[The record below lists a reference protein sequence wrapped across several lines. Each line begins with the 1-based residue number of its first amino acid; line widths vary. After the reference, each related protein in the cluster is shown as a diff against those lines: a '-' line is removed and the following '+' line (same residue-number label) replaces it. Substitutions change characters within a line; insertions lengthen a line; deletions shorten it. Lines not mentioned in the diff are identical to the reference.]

1 MQATDQIFV
10 IGKINSLIN
19 YIIYI
24 SRLEDLIYA
33 GTRWLVRNWAAT
45 RGPIS
50 MGVGN
55 KMKTGADFV
64 LLIMCEDRKGIVAAV
79 ANSIASQDCN
89 IVESSQYSDE
99 SNGRFFMRISVSCA
113 AETTID
119 SFRAAFLPVAT
130 AFHLE
135 WSLHDLRK
143 KLRAMIMVS
152 QGGHCLNDL
161 LYRTSTNRLPME
173 VTSVV
178 SNHLTWQRRAEHEG
192 VAFHHLPITP
202 ENKLEQEAKL
212 LAMVEEQK
220 VDLIILA
227 RYMQVLS
234 DQLCRKLDGRVINI
248 HHSFLPGFKGA
259 KPYHR
264 AHERGVK
271 MVGATAHYVTAD
283 LDEGPI
289 ITQDVSIVDHADTV
303 DDLIAQGQ
311 DTESRVLA
319 RAVKL
324 HLEHRVMLNGNRT
337 IVFK

>member
-1 MQATDQIFV
+1 
-10 IGKINSLIN
+10 
-19 YIIYI
+19 
-24 SRLEDLIYA
+24 
-33 GTRWLVRNWAAT
+33 
-45 RGPIS
+45 
-50 MGVGN
+50 MGVGY

-99 SNGRFFMRISVSCA
+99 NTGRFFMRIAVSCA
-113 AETTID
+113 TDTTIE
-119 SFRAAFLPVAT
+119 SFSAAFLPVAT
-130 AFHLE
+130 AFRLE
-135 WSLHDLRK
+135 WRIHDLRK

-161 LYRTSTNRLPME
+161 LYRTSTNRLPMD

-178 SNHLTWQRRAEHEG
+178 SNHLNWQRRAEHEG
-192 VAFHHLPITP
+192 VPFYHLPITP

>member
-1 MQATDQIFV
+1 
-10 IGKINSLIN
+10 
-19 YIIYI
+19 
-24 SRLEDLIYA
+24 
-33 GTRWLVRNWAAT
+33 
-45 RGPIS
+45 
-50 MGVGN
+50 
-55 KMKTGADFV
+55 MKSGADFV
-64 LLIMCEDRKGIVAAV
+64 LSIASEDRKGIVAAV
-79 ANSIASQDCN
+79 ANSIVSQDCN
-89 IVESSQYSDE
+89 IVESAQYGDPAT
-99 SNGRFFMRISVSCA
+99 GRFFMRVAVSGPADMTA
-113 AETTID
+113 ARFSE
-119 SFRAAFLPVAT
+119 AFTPVAT
-130 AFHLE
+130 AFRLD
-135 WSLHDLRK
+135 WRIHDLRQ

-161 LYRTSTNRLPME
+161 LYRTSTNRLPID
-173 VTSVV
+173 VTSIV
-178 SNHLTWQRRAEHEG
+178 SNHTTWQRRAEHEG
-192 VAFHHLPITP
+192 VPFHHLPITP

-212 LAMVEEQK
+212 LAMVEDQQ

-264 AHERGVK
+264 AYDRGVK

-303 DDLIAQGQ
+303 EDLIAQGQ

-324 HLEHRVMLNGNRT
+324 HSEHRVLLNGNRT
-337 IVFK
+337 VVFK

>member
-1 MQATDQIFV
+1 MH
-10 IGKINSLIN
+10 
-19 YIIYI
+19 
-24 SRLEDLIYA
+24 
-33 GTRWLVRNWAAT
+33 
-45 RGPIS
+45 
-50 MGVGN
+50 
-55 KMKTGADFV
+55 TGADFV
-64 LLIMCEDRKGIVAAV
+64 LLVSCEDRKGIVAAV

-89 IVESSQYSDE
+89 IVENAQYGDE
-99 SNGRFFMRISVSCA
+99 GTGKFFMRVAINGPDGM
-113 AETTID
+113 TIE
-119 SFRAAFLPVAT
+119 SFSEAFMPVAT
-130 AFHLE
+130 AFRLD
-135 WSLHDLRK
+135 WRFHDLRK

-173 VTSVV
+173 VTSIV
-178 SNHLTWQRRAEHEG
+178 SNHTTWQRRADHEG
-192 VAFHHLPITP
+192 IPFHHLPITP
-202 ENKLEQEAKL
+202 ETKLEQEAKL
-212 LAMVEEQK
+212 LAMVEEQQ

-264 AHERGVK
+264 AYDRGVK
-271 MVGATAHYVTAD
+271 MVGATAHYVTPD

-311 DTESRVLA
+311 DTESRVLS

-324 HLEHRVMLNGNRT
+324 HLEHRVMLGGNRT
-337 IVFK
+337 VVFK

>member
-1 MQATDQIFV
+1 
-10 IGKINSLIN
+10 
-19 YIIYI
+19 
-24 SRLEDLIYA
+24 
-33 GTRWLVRNWAAT
+33 
-45 RGPIS
+45 
-50 MGVGN
+50 MG
-55 KMKTGADFV
+55 MGADFV
-64 LLIMCEDRKGIVAAV
+64 LLIVCDDRKGIVAAV

-89 IVESSQYSDE
+89 IVESSQYGDE
-99 SNGRFFMRISVSCA
+99 ATGRFFMRIAITCPAGSTK
-113 AETTID
+113 E
-119 SFRAAFLPVAT
+119 SFEAAFLPVAT
-130 AFHLE
+130 AFQLE
-135 WSLHDLRK
+135 WRIHDLRK

-161 LYRTSTNRLPME
+161 LYRTATKRLPME
-173 VTSVV
+173 ITSVV
-178 SNHLTWQRRAEHEG
+178 SNHQNWQRRAEHEG
-192 VAFHHLPITP
+192 IPFYHLPVTP

-212 LAMVEEQK
+212 LGMVEEQN
-220 VDLIILA
+220 VDLVILA

-264 AHERGVK
+264 AYERGVK
-271 MVGATAHYVTAD
+271 MVGATAHYVTPD

-311 DTESRVLA
+311 ETESRVLS

>member
-1 MQATDQIFV
+1 MT
-10 IGKINSLIN
+10 IG
-19 YIIYI
+19 
-24 SRLEDLIYA
+24 
-33 GTRWLVRNWAAT
+33 T
-45 RGPIS
+45 
-50 MGVGN
+50 
-55 KMKTGADFV
+55 DFV
-64 LLIMCEDRKGIVAAV
+64 LLIASEDRKGIVAAV
-79 ANSIASQDCN
+79 ANSLVSQDCN
-89 IVESSQYSDE
+89 IVESAQYGDGHS
-99 SNGRFFMRISVSCA
+99 GRFFMRVAFSGPNGM
-113 AETTID
+113 TTD
-119 SFRAAFLPVAT
+119 SFTDAFTPVAT
-130 AFHLE
+130 AFRLD
-135 WSLHDLRK
+135 WRIHDLNQK
-143 KLRAMIMVS
+143 MRAMIMVS

-161 LYRTSTNRLPME
+161 LYRTSTNRLPMD
-173 VTSVV
+173 VTSIV
-178 SNHLTWQRRAEHEG
+178 SNHTTWQRRAEHEG
-192 VAFHHLPITP
+192 IAFHHMPITP
-202 ENKLEQEAKL
+202 ENKLEQEANL
-212 LAMVEEQK
+212 LGMVEEQG

-303 DDLIAQGQ
+303 EDLIAQGQ

-324 HLEHRVMLNGNRT
+324 HIEHRVMLNGNRT
-337 IVFK
+337 VVFK

>member
-1 MQATDQIFV
+1 MQ
-10 IGKINSLIN
+10 K
-19 YIIYI
+19 
-24 SRLEDLIYA
+24 
-33 GTRWLVRNWAAT
+33 
-45 RGPIS
+45 
-50 MGVGN
+50 
-55 KMKTGADFV
+55 GADFV
-64 LLIMCEDRKGIVAAV
+64 LLIATEDRKGIVAAV

-89 IVESSQYSDE
+89 IVESSQYGDP
-99 SNGRFFMRISVSCA
+99 SNGRFFMRVA
-113 AETTID
+113 FAGPETMTID
-119 SFRAAFLPVAT
+119 SFTEAFTPVAT
-130 AFHLE
+130 AFRLD
-135 WSLHDLRK
+135 WRVNDLRR
-143 KLRAMIMVS
+143 KLKAMIMVS

-178 SNHLTWQRRAEHEG
+178 SNHTTWQRRAEHEG
-192 VAFHHLPITP
+192 IPFHHLPITP
-202 ENKLEQEAKL
+202 ENKLEQEARL
-212 LAMVEEQK
+212 LQLVEEQE

-264 AHERGVK
+264 AYDRGVK
-271 MVGATAHYVTAD
+271 MVGATAHYVTPD

-324 HLEHRVMLNGNRT
+324 HIEHRVLLNGNRT

>member
-1 MQATDQIFV
+1 
-10 IGKINSLIN
+10 
-19 YIIYI
+19 
-24 SRLEDLIYA
+24 
-33 GTRWLVRNWAAT
+33 
-45 RGPIS
+45 
-50 MGVGN
+50 
-55 KMKTGADFV
+55 MKTGADFV

-79 ANSIASQDCN
+79 ANSIASQNCN

-99 SNGRFFMRISVSCA
+99 NTNRFFMRIAVSCTP
-113 AETTID
+113 ETTIE
-119 SFRAAFLPVAT
+119 SFGAAFMPVAT
-130 AFHLE
+130 AFLLE
-135 WSLHDLRK
+135 WRIHDLRK

-173 VTSVV
+173 VTSIV
-178 SNHLTWQRRAEHEG
+178 SNHLNWQRRAEHEG
-192 VAFHHLPITP
+192 IAFHHLPVTP

-212 LAMVEEQK
+212 LAMVEEQQ

>member
-1 MQATDQIFV
+1 MQ
-10 IGKINSLIN
+10 
-19 YIIYI
+19 
-24 SRLEDLIYA
+24 
-33 GTRWLVRNWAAT
+33 
-45 RGPIS
+45 
-50 MGVGN
+50 M
-55 KMKTGADFV
+55 GADFV
-64 LLIMCEDRKGIVAAV
+64 LLIACEDRKGIVAAV

-89 IVESSQYSDE
+89 IVESSQYGDK
-99 SNGRFFMRISVSCA
+99 NTGRFFMRVAISCTA
-113 AETTID
+113 NTTSE
-119 SFRAAFLPVAT
+119 SFSAAFMSVAA
-130 AFHLE
+130 AFQLD
-135 WSLHDLRK
+135 WQIHDLRK

-161 LYRTSTNRLPME
+161 LYRTSTSRLPMD
-173 VTSVV
+173 VTSIV
-178 SNHLTWQRRAEHEG
+178 SNHVNWQRRAEHEG
-192 VAFHHLPITP
+192 SPFHHLPITP
-202 ENKLEQEAKL
+202 ETKLDQEAKL
-212 LAMVEEQK
+212 LAMVEEQQ

-264 AHERGVK
+264 AYERGVK
-271 MVGATAHYVTAD
+271 MVGATAHYVTPD

-303 DDLIAQGQ
+303 EDLIAQGQ

>member
-1 MQATDQIFV
+1 
-10 IGKINSLIN
+10 
-19 YIIYI
+19 
-24 SRLEDLIYA
+24 
-33 GTRWLVRNWAAT
+33 
-45 RGPIS
+45 
-50 MGVGN
+50 MG
-55 KMKTGADFV
+55 MGADFV
-64 LLIMCEDRKGIVAAV
+64 LLIVCDDRKGIVAAV

-89 IVESSQYSDE
+89 IVESSQYGDE
-99 SNGRFFMRISVSCA
+99 ATGRFFMRIAINCPAGSTK
-113 AETTID
+113 E
-119 SFRAAFLPVAT
+119 SFEAAFLPVAT
-130 AFHLE
+130 AFQLE
-135 WSLHDLRK
+135 WRIHDLRK

-161 LYRTSTNRLPME
+161 LYRTATKRLPME
-173 VTSVV
+173 ITSVV
-178 SNHLTWQRRAEHEG
+178 SNHQNWQRRAEHEG
-192 VAFHHLPITP
+192 IPFHHLPVTP

-212 LAMVEEQK
+212 LAMVEEQN
-220 VDLIILA
+220 VDLVILA

-264 AHERGVK
+264 AYERGVK
-271 MVGATAHYVTAD
+271 MVGATAHYVTPD

-311 DTESRVLA
+311 ETESRVLS

>member
-1 MQATDQIFV
+1 
-10 IGKINSLIN
+10 
-19 YIIYI
+19 
-24 SRLEDLIYA
+24 
-33 GTRWLVRNWAAT
+33 
-45 RGPIS
+45 
-50 MGVGN
+50 MG
-55 KMKTGADFV
+55 MGADFV
-64 LLIMCEDRKGIVAAV
+64 LLIVCDDRKGIVAAV

-89 IVESSQYSDE
+89 IVESSQYGDE
-99 SNGRFFMRISVSCA
+99 ATGRFFMRIAINCPAGSTK
-113 AETTID
+113 E
-119 SFRAAFLPVAT
+119 SFEAAFLPVAT
-130 AFHLE
+130 AFQLE
-135 WSLHDLRK
+135 WRIHDLRK

-161 LYRTSTNRLPME
+161 LYRTATKRLPME
-173 VTSVV
+173 ITSVV
-178 SNHLTWQRRAEHEG
+178 SNHQNWQRRAEHEG
-192 VAFHHLPITP
+192 IPFYHLPVTP

-212 LAMVEEQK
+212 LAMVEEQS
-220 VDLIILA
+220 VDLVILA

-264 AHERGVK
+264 AYERGVK
-271 MVGATAHYVTAD
+271 MVGATAHYVTPD

-311 DTESRVLA
+311 ETESRVLS

>member
-1 MQATDQIFV
+1 M
-10 IGKINSLIN
+10 
-19 YIIYI
+19 
-24 SRLEDLIYA
+24 A
-33 GTRWLVRNWAAT
+33 GLGFTMLK
-45 RGPIS
+45 S
-50 MGVGN
+50 
-55 KMKTGADFV
+55 ADFV
-64 LLIMCEDRKGIVAAV
+64 LLIAAEDRKGIVAAV

-89 IVESSQYSDE
+89 ITESAQFGDDQT
-99 SNGRFFMRISVSCA
+99 GRFFMRVAFATPEAMTTEQFTTAFAPVA
-113 AETTID
+113 AELQLDWQI
-119 SFRAAFLPVAT
+119 
-130 AFHLE
+130 
-135 WSLHDLRK
+135 HDLRQ
-143 KLRAMIMVS
+143 KLRAMVMVS

-161 LYRTSTNRLPME
+161 LYRTSTGRLPME
-173 VTSVV
+173 VVCIV
-178 SNHLTWQRRAEHEG
+178 SNHTTWQRRAEHEG
-192 VAFHHLPITP
+192 VPFFHLPITP
-202 ENKLEQEAKL
+202 ENKAEQEARM
-212 LAMVEEQK
+212 LALAEEQR

-264 AHERGVK
+264 AYERGVK

-303 DDLIAQGQ
+303 EDLISQGQ

-324 HLEHRVMLNGNRT
+324 HIEHRVMRNGSRT
-337 IVFK
+337 VVFK

>member
-1 MQATDQIFV
+1 MRVRINWIERGIAARRDAKSNIF
-10 IGKINSLIN
+10 L
-19 YIIYI
+19 
-24 SRLEDLIYA
+24 
-33 GTRWLVRNWAAT
+33 
-45 RGPIS
+45 
-50 MGVGN
+50 GN
-55 KMKTGADFV
+55 LMKPGADYV
-64 LLIMCEDRKGIVAAV
+64 LLISSEDRKGIVAAV
-79 ANSIASQDCN
+79 ANSIVSQDCN
-89 IVESSQYSDE
+89 IVESAQYGDPVT
-99 SNGRFFMRISVSCA
+99 GRFFMRVAISGPADMTVEKFSEA
-113 AETTID
+113 
-119 SFRAAFLPVAT
+119 FRPVAT
-130 AFHLE
+130 AFHLD
-135 WSLHDLRK
+135 WRMHDLRQ

-161 LYRTSTNRLPME
+161 LYRTSTNRLPID
-173 VTSVV
+173 VTSIV
-178 SNHLTWQRRAEHEG
+178 SNHTTWQRRAEHEG
-192 VAFHHLPITP
+192 VPFYHLPITP
-202 ENKLEQEAKL
+202 ENKPEQEAKL
-212 LAMVEEQK
+212 LAMVEEQN

-289 ITQDVSIVDHADTV
+289 ITQDVSIVDHADSV
-303 DDLIAQGQ
+303 EDLIAQGQ

-324 HLEHRVMLNGNRT
+324 HSEHRVLLNGNRT

>member
-1 MQATDQIFV
+1 MQM
-10 IGKINSLIN
+10 
-19 YIIYI
+19 
-24 SRLEDLIYA
+24 
-33 GTRWLVRNWAAT
+33 
-45 RGPIS
+45 GP
-50 MGVGN
+50 
-55 KMKTGADFV
+55 DFV
-64 LLIMCEDRKGIVAAV
+64 LLIACEDRKGIVAAV

-89 IVESSQYSDE
+89 IVESSQYGDT
-99 SNGRFFMRISVSCA
+99 NTGRFFMRVAIACA
-113 AETTID
+113 ANTTTE
-119 SFRAAFLPVAT
+119 SFSAAFMSVAA
-130 AFHLE
+130 AFQLD
-135 WSLHDLRK
+135 WQIHDLRK

-161 LYRTSTNRLPME
+161 LYRTSTSRLPMD
-173 VTSVV
+173 VTSIV
-178 SNHLTWQRRAEHEG
+178 SNHVNWQRRAEHEG
-192 VAFHHLPITP
+192 IPFHHLPITP
-202 ENKLEQEAKL
+202 ETKLDQEAKL

-248 HHSFLPGFKGA
+248 HHNFLPGFKGA

-264 AHERGVK
+264 AYERGVK
-271 MVGATAHYVTAD
+271 MVGATAHYVTPD

-303 DDLIAQGQ
+303 EDLIAQGQ

>member
-1 MQATDQIFV
+1 MH
-10 IGKINSLIN
+10 
-19 YIIYI
+19 
-24 SRLEDLIYA
+24 
-33 GTRWLVRNWAAT
+33 
-45 RGPIS
+45 
-50 MGVGN
+50 
-55 KMKTGADFV
+55 TGADFV
-64 LLIMCEDRKGIVAAV
+64 LLVSCEDRKGIVAAV

-89 IVESSQYSDE
+89 IVENAQYGDE
-99 SNGRFFMRISVSCA
+99 GTGKFFMRVAINGP
-113 AETTID
+113 EGMTPE
-119 SFRAAFLPVAT
+119 SFSEAFMPVAT
-130 AFHLE
+130 AFRLD
-135 WSLHDLRK
+135 WRFHDLRK

-161 LYRTSTNRLPME
+161 LYRTSTGRLPME
-173 VTSVV
+173 VTSIV
-178 SNHLTWQRRAEHEG
+178 SNHTTWQRRADHEG
-192 VAFHHLPITP
+192 IPFHHLPITP
-202 ENKLEQEAKL
+202 ETKLEQEAKL
-212 LAMVEEQK
+212 LAMVEEQQ

-264 AHERGVK
+264 AYDRGVK
-271 MVGATAHYVTAD
+271 MVGATAHYVTPD

-311 DTESRVLA
+311 DTESRVLS

-324 HLEHRVMLNGNRT
+324 HLEHRVMLGGNRT
-337 IVFK
+337 VVFK

>member
-1 MQATDQIFV
+1 
-10 IGKINSLIN
+10 
-19 YIIYI
+19 
-24 SRLEDLIYA
+24 
-33 GTRWLVRNWAAT
+33 
-45 RGPIS
+45 
-50 MGVGN
+50 
-55 KMKTGADFV
+55 MKTGADFV

-99 SNGRFFMRISVSCA
+99 NTGRFFMRIAIACTT
-113 AETTID
+113 ETTPE
-119 SFRAAFLPVAT
+119 SFSAAFMPVAT
-130 AFHLE
+130 AFQLE
-135 WSLHDLRK
+135 WRIHDLRK

-178 SNHLTWQRRAEHEG
+178 SNHLNWQRRAEHEG
-192 VAFHHLPITP
+192 MAFHHLPITP

-212 LAMVEEQK
+212 LAMVEEQQ

-234 DQLCRKLDGRVINI
+234 DQLCHKLDGRVINI

-264 AHERGVK
+264 AYERGVK